1 MILDTLIGGPVKF
14 YRVHG
19 DPAGLGSGR
28 IERVPVA
35 TVTDIGGIIENLS
48 SFRLVFS

>member
-1 MILDTLIGGPVKF
+1 MIQDTLTGGAIKL

-35 TVTDIGGIIENLS
+35 TTTDIGDIIENLS
-48 SFRLVFS
+48 SFRLVLS